1 MKKKYYILASLL
13 FFFTGMTSCVGDLD
27 VQPLDSTVVTA
38 ERAYSDAESY
48 TKGLNKIY
56 SVWAHSGQNGGDSDI
71 QGLDGGETVLLR
83 CWCGRCKNK
92 LPTNVKMLP
101 PERGSTK
108 SMN

>member
-83 CWCGRCKNK
+83 CWWTMQL
-92 LPTNVKMLP
+92 LPVRL
-101 PERGSTK
+101 
-108 SMN
+108 

>member
-13 FFFTGMTSCVGDLD
+13 VCFIGMTSCVGDLD

-71 QGLDGGETVLLR
+71 QGLDGGAG
-83 CWCGRCKNK
+83 GRCKNRP
-92 LPTNVKMLP
+92 PTNVRTLP
-101 PERGSTK
+101 PEHGSTK
-108 SMN
+108 STN

>member
-71 QGLDGGETVLLR
+71 QGSMAAKPYYCVAG
-83 CWCGRCKNK
+83 GRCKNK